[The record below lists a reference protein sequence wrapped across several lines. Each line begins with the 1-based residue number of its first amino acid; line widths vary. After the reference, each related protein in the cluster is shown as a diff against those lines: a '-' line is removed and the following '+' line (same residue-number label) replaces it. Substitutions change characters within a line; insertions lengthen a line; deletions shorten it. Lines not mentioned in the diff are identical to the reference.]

1 MRQRVDEQKRLVE
14 SLRQDIQAEQRR
26 AERELER
33 DQAHLRQQRTES
45 MHSFS
50 GVHHFKVQTSHNN
63 VLIFSFS
70 SAVDS

>member
-1 MRQRVDEQKRLVE
+1 MDEQKRLVE

-50 GVHHFKVQTSHNN
+50 GVHQKEKCF
-63 VLIFSFS
+63 
-70 SAVDS
+70 